1 MSFDT
6 DTAFVIGLIL
16 AVLSFPPMVGA
27 FVEGRAP
34 RVASVAVLASGAL
47 IVSALLLKPGGYTID
62 ETPDVFVTVIAR
74 LLN

>member
-1 MSFDT
+1 MPFDP
-6 DTAFVIGLIL
+6 DIAFVIGLIL
-16 AVLSFPPMVGA
+16 AVLSVPPMVGA

-34 RVASVAVLASGAL
+34 RAVSVVVLVAGGL
-47 IVSALLLKPGGYTID
+47 IVSSLALKPGGYTID